1 VGGAAGRRASNFL
14 GLLDD
19 AARTALVAA
28 GTERFYRA
36 GRPVYDEGRTA
47 QTLAV
52 LLEGRVKVATT
63 TREGTNLLLALRGP
77 GDLIGELST
86 LVGEERTATVTAIDD
101 VRLLVVP
108 YDDFDDLLAIHPQMI
123 ATLVRVLVGRV
134 RESDG
139 HRVELEQDTD
149 ERLARQLVRLAD
161 RFGKARPD
169 GVVDIDLP
177 LTQEEIAS
185 LTWASRGAVAE
196 ALRRLRDAGLIE
208 TARRRIVLLDLE
220 RLRARVP

>member
-1 VGGAAGRRASNFL
+1 M
-14 GLLDD
+14 
-19 AARTALVAA
+19 AA

-63 TREGTNLLLALRGP
+63 TREGTNLLLALRSQ

-101 VRLLVVP
+101 VRVLVVP
-108 YDDFDDLLAIHPQMI
+108 YDEFDDLLAIHPQMT

-134 RESDG
+134 RESDSA
-139 HRVELEQDTD
+139 RVELEQDTD

-161 RFGKARPD
+161 RFGKVRPD
-169 GVVDIDLP
+169 GTVDIALP
-177 LTQEEIAS
+177 LTQDELAS

-196 ALRRLRDAGLIE
+196 TLRRLREAGLVE
-208 TARRRIVLLDLE
+208 TARRSIVLPDLE

>member
-1 VGGAAGRRASNFL
+1 V
-14 GLLDD
+14 
-19 AARTALVAA
+19 T
-28 GTERFYRA
+28 
-36 GRPVYDEGRTA
+36 
-47 QTLAV
+47 
-52 LLEGRVKVATT
+52 VATT

-108 YDDFDDLLAIHPQMI
+108 YDDFDDLLAIHPQMV

-134 RESDG
+134 RESDV

-149 ERLARQLVRLAD
+149 ERLGRQLVRLAE
-161 RFGKARPD
+161 RFGRAQAD
-169 GVVDIDLP
+169 GSVAIDLP
-177 LTQEEIAS
+177 LTQEELAA

-196 ALRRLRDAGLIE
+196 ALRRLRDDELVQ
-208 TARRRIVLLDLE
+208 TARRRIVVLDLD
-220 RLRARVP
+220 RLRSRLP